1 MTSNNYTSDQLKT
14 MINNGT
20 LCSVPFRTYE
30 LKQGGNH
37 GFCCKWMEP
46 GLHDGEQLLNVAN
59 STITDAW
66 NGTEMNSIRQAM
78 LDGKQVKSCYVCYQ
92 EEKNSDA
99 SLRLQESAGWL
110 DWEPEKFVDAVNQY
124 THTGTVTPSKMD
136 LRFSTLCNSMCRMCT
151 PNVSTNLARETQKI
165 IEETPE
171 FVDVVIEYDPA
182 YTKEVDYGLNQSFMQ
197 DLQKNLHG
205 VNKLFF
211 LGGETTLMKS
221 IPPLLQYCIDE
232 NIAQNIDVQYS
243 MNLTNTAPDAIE
255 LLGHFRNVQLVFS
268 IDAYGQLNDYIRYPS
283 HWNVVEKNLQK
294 LLQLPNPFWF
304 VTSPVPMVYNILN
317 WHELV
322 EFWKDYPQVHVNPCD
337 LENPNYLK
345 INNLPQ
351 ELADSAL
358 RSLAR
363 SMRSAS
369 SELMMEKLKYM
380 MYELQDNPIQQYSQ
394 LKLYTYS
401 QDLHRNMFLKDYVP
415 ELAEVLDKC

>member
-1 MTSNNYTSDQLKT
+1 MTSNNYTPDQLKT

-46 GLHDGEQLLNVAN
+46 GLHNGKQLLNVAN

-92 EEKNSDA
+92 EEKNSNA
-99 SLRLQESAGWL
+99 SLRLQESSGWL

-165 IEETPE
+165 IEKTPE
-171 FVDVVIEYDPA
+171 FADVVIEYDPA

-363 SMRSAS
+363 SMRSTS

-380 MYELQDNPIQQYSQ
+380 MYELRDNPIQQYSQ

>member
-1 MTSNNYTSDQLKT
+1 MTSNNYTPDQLKT

-46 GLHDGEQLLNVAN
+46 GLHNGEQLLNVAN

-99 SLRLQESAGWL
+99 SLRLQESSGWL

-165 IEETPE
+165 IEKTPE
-171 FVDVVIEYDPA
+171 FADVVIEYDPA

-358 RSLAR
+358 RSLTR
-363 SMRSAS
+363 SMRSTS

-380 MYELQDNPIQQYSQ
+380 MYELRDNPIQQYSQ

>member
-46 GLHDGEQLLNVAN
+46 GLHNGEQLLNVAN

-66 NGTEMNSIRQAM
+66 NGTEMNSIRRAM
-78 LDGKQVKSCYVCYQ
+78 LDGKQVKSCHVCYQ

-99 SLRLQESAGWL
+99 SLRLQESTGWL

-165 IEETPE
+165 IEKTPE
-171 FVDVVIEYDPA
+171 FADVVVEYDPA

-211 LGGETTLMKS
+211 LGGETTLTKS

-363 SMRSAS
+363 SMRSTS

-380 MYELQDNPIQQYSQ
+380 MYELRDNPIQQYSQ

>member
-1 MTSNNYTSDQLKT
+1 MTSNNYTLDQLKT

-92 EEKNSDA
+92 EEKNSNA

-165 IEETPE
+165 IEKTPE
-171 FVDVVIEYDPA
+171 FANVVIEYDPA

-283 HWNVVEKNLQK
+283 HWNVVEQNLQK

-380 MYELQDNPIQQYSQ
+380 MYELRDNPIQQYSQ

-415 ELAEVLDKC
+415 ELAEALDKC

>member
-1 MTSNNYTSDQLKT
+1 MTSNNYTLDQLKT

-92 EEKNSDA
+92 EEKNSNA

-165 IEETPE
+165 IEKTPE
-171 FVDVVIEYDPA
+171 FADVVIEYDPA

-283 HWNVVEKNLQK
+283 HWNVVEQNLQK

-380 MYELQDNPIQQYSQ
+380 MYELRDNPIQQYSQ

-415 ELAEVLDKC
+415 ELAEALDKC

>member
-380 MYELQDNPIQQYSQ
+380 MYELRDNPIQQYSQ

>member
-46 GLHDGEQLLNVAN
+46 GLHNGEQLLNVAN

-92 EEKNSDA
+92 EEKNSNA
-99 SLRLQESAGWL
+99 SLRLQESSGWL

-165 IEETPE
+165 IEKTPE
-171 FVDVVIEYDPA
+171 FADVVIEYDPA
-182 YTKEVDYGLNQSFMQ
+182 YTKDVDYGLNQSFMQ

-363 SMRSAS
+363 SMRSTS

-380 MYELQDNPIQQYSQ
+380 MYELRDNPIQQYSQ

>member
-1 MTSNNYTSDQLKT
+1 MTSNNYTPDQLKT

-46 GLHDGEQLLNVAN
+46 GLHNGEQLLNVAN

-92 EEKNSDA
+92 EEKNSNA
-99 SLRLQESAGWL
+99 SLRLQESSGWL

-165 IEETPE
+165 IEKTPE
-171 FVDVVIEYDPA
+171 FADVVIEYDPA

-358 RSLAR
+358 RSLTR
-363 SMRSAS
+363 SMRSTS

-380 MYELQDNPIQQYSQ
+380 MYELRDNPIQQYSQ